1 MEFAYELGMQP
12 EMVWQSDE
20 VATVVLK
27 FNVAMQVQNA
37 VCSADTSLY
46 SVLLHQEN
54 PWEQF
59 QCETN

>member
-27 FNVAMQVQNA
+27 FNVAMQVKCC
-37 VCSADTSLY
+37 V
-46 SVLLHQEN
+46 
-54 PWEQF
+54 
-59 QCETN
+59 